1 MATVGGRFVALQHRD
16 YRLLWSGNFISVV
29 GNQMQFVA
37 INWHIYQLLQGTSF
51 TVTLFGRQV
60 TLGAEALG
68 LGGVGLARVI
78 PIAVFALLGGALAD
92 TQDRR
97 KMLLWTNSAAAGFA
111 AILTW
116 ITFTNRDTVPAI
128 YLLTAAGAAVAALM
142 SPAYQSLIPN
152 LVPSSELTNAISL
165 NTLMFQIATIVGPA
179 VAGLVMVKANVAW
192 VYALNALSFLVIVGA
207 LLRLR
212 YRGKA
217 AAGAVG
223 LGWAAIVEGWRFVR
237 GAKIIWG
244 SMMLDFLATF
254 FSSAR
259 TMLPLV
265 AGDILHVGAAGYGLL
280 STSQAIGSVIAGLVM
295 SLRKDIYRQG
305 TVLLGSVVIYGA
317 ATALFGLS
325 ASFALSYL
333 LFAVTGAADTVSTVI
348 RATIRQ
354 IMTPDRLRGRMT
366 GINMIFFMGGP
377 QLGEMEA
384 GLVAAAM
391 GVPFAIV
398 SGGVATVVLTLWIA
412 KRYPG
417 LRRYTSD
424 TMNEDRVRVA
434 QAGA

>member
-1 MATVGGRFVALQHRD
+1 M
-16 YRLLWSGNFISVV
+16 
-29 GNQMQFVA
+29 
-37 INWHIYQLLQGTSF
+37 
-51 TVTLFGRQV
+51 
-60 TLGAEALG
+60 
-68 LGGVGLARVI
+68 
-78 PIAVFALLGGALAD
+78 
-92 TQDRR
+92 
-97 KMLLWTNSAAAGFA
+97 
-111 AILTW
+111 
-116 ITFTNRDTVPAI
+116 
-128 YLLTAAGAAVAALM
+128 
-142 SPAYQSLIPN
+142 
-152 LVPSSELTNAISL
+152 
-165 NTLMFQIATIVGPA
+165 
-179 VAGLVMVKANVAW
+179 
-192 VYALNALSFLVIVGA
+192 
-207 LLRLR
+207 
-212 YRGKA
+212 
-217 AAGAVG
+217 
-223 LGWAAIVEGWRFVR
+223 R

-305 TVLLGSVVIYGA
+305 VVLLTSVVIYGA